1 MKLGLLVHFFDFR
14 NDVRQ
19 WILSLAK
26 WYDVVLFVRPQD
38 FETLKA
44 MSPPELEIRLVKE
57 KKQGLWN
64 RFWEL
69 AFRFLGKLPAS
80 RQNFYLM
87 EQFKISVIHGDEKGK
102 KVSRMLDFRMTLPG
116 VLSYDDFLSQL
127 VYTGDTAISDIDH
140 FVCFTELSDH
150 YLIARLLAEKRSVLT
165 YVYSWD
171 HPCKHTRFSGRL
183 QYLVWHNGI
192 SKDLIELQ
200 HIPSGNIR
208 VFGATQMAYVDKW
221 LAQKEAMARPFDY
234 DYIYFGCAIGVP
246 QLVPDELEIVK
257 LVAEVMKQKTPHL
270 KLVVRPYPVLKDW
283 TPYEELKQLENVFV
297 DDGFRSAKTNN
308 ISVSDDAIMEKFNKI
323 HHAKAFLHL
332 GTTLGI
338 EAAYTDAPSVLLD
351 MNEFNHPEAIL
362 NLHHFIHQYQ
372 NDKYLNLK
380 EYPNVVNSIAGLERF
395 FYRLFNNPES
405 LQAYNKKVSSQL
417 KPQSFEE
424 LAKNLRLTI
433 GSSQAL
439 PNINI

>member
-1 MKLGLLVHFFDFR
+1 MKLGLVVHFFDFR

-38 FETLKA
+38 FETLKS

-57 KKQGLWN
+57 KKQCLWN

-69 AFRFLGKLPAS
+69 AFRFFGKLPAS

-87 EQFKISVIHGDEKGK
+87 EQFKISVIHGAEKAK
-102 KVSRMLDFRMTLPG
+102 KVSRMLDFRMALPG
-116 VLSYDDFLSQL
+116 VLSYDAFLSQL
-127 VYTGDTAISDIDH
+127 VFTGETAISDIDH

-150 YLIARLLAEKRSVLT
+150 YLIARLLAEKKSVLT

-183 QYLVWHNGI
+183 QYLVWHKGI
-192 SKDLIELQ
+192 ANDLMELQ

-221 LAQKEAMARPFDY
+221 TANKEALARPFDY

-246 QLVPDELEIVK
+246 QLVHDELEIVK
-257 LVAEVMKQKTPHL
+257 WVAEIMKQKTPHI

-283 TPYEELKQLENVFV
+283 THYEELKQLENVFI
-297 DDGFRSAKTNN
+297 DDGFRSSQTNN

-351 MNEFNHPEAIL
+351 MNEFNHPEATL

-372 NDKYLNLK
+372 NDKYLNLRQ
-380 EYPNVVNSIAGLERF
+380 YPNVVDSVAGLKRF
-395 FYRLFNNPES
+395 FDRLIQEPDS
-405 LQAYNKKVSSQL
+405 LRPYNRVVAANIN
-417 KPQSFEE
+417 PQSFDL
-424 LAKNLRLTI
+424 LAKELGKFL
-433 GSSQAL
+433 GEVQSS
-439 PNINI
+439 